1 MRAPRAL
8 VLSALSMGTGCALRA
23 AYLAGALRRLG
34 WEVRLAA
41 PRGGPLPY
49 SAELLFASP
58 RLALAGLGAYDL
70 AVAIK
75 PYPDAWLG
83 LLAAR
88 LRGALCVVDVDD
100 RDGAYRG
107 GLAAGLTRVLQ
118 APAYAVAALASTHHP
133 LLKSGLAARLG
144 AERVVDLAQGVDLGI
159 FDAARLKRGRAA
171 WRRERGLQRSSVLAF
186 TAHLNV
192 ACRMELLLDCLGP
205 WLRKHPR
212 AALVVAGSGP
222 LEARFRRLAAPL
234 GAQVRFLGAVSPAQA
249 AETLAG
255 ADCLVAAY
263 GAAEGDAY
271 RVPMK
276 LAEGLAMGLPV
287 VTHGLPGLLALK
299 PFVFEAQPGPRAYG
313 TALDRALG
321 PERARVRRGQAWVR
335 RELDWTRVAGRFLAQ
350 VRSFKPLPRGSAEG

>member
-1 MRAPRAL
+1 
-8 VLSALSMGTGCALRA
+8 
-23 AYLAGALRRLG
+23 LG

-41 PRGGPLPY
+41 PTGGPLPY
-49 SAELLFASP
+49 SAELLFAAP
-58 RLALAGLGAYDL
+58 RLALAAFGAYDL

-83 LLAAR
+83 LLSAR

-107 GLAAGLTRVLQ
+107 GLAAGLTRGLQ
-118 APAYAVAALASTHHP
+118 APAYAVADLASTHHP
-133 LLKSGLAARLG
+133 LLKADLVGRLG
-144 AERVVDLAQGVDLGI
+144 PERVVDLAQGVDLEI
-159 FDAARLKRGRAA
+159 FDAVRLKAGRAA
-171 WRRERGLQRSSVLAF
+171 WRRGHGLQRSSVLAF

-192 ACRMELLLDCLGP
+192 ACRMELLLESLGP
-205 WLRKHPR
+205 WLRRHPR

-255 ADCLVAAY
+255 SDCLVAAY
-263 GAAEGDAY
+263 GASEGDAY

-276 LAEGLAMGLPV
+276 VAEGLAMGLPV
-287 VTHGLPGLLALK
+287 VTHGLPGLRRLQ
-299 PFVFEAQPGPRAYG
+299 PFVFEAQHGPQAYG
-313 TALDRALG
+313 AALDRALG
-321 PERARVRRGQAWVR
+321 PKQPRVRRGQAWVR
-335 RELDWTRVAGRFLAQ
+335 RELDWTRVACRFLAQ
-350 VRSFKPLPRGSAEG
+350 VRAFKPLPRGSAER